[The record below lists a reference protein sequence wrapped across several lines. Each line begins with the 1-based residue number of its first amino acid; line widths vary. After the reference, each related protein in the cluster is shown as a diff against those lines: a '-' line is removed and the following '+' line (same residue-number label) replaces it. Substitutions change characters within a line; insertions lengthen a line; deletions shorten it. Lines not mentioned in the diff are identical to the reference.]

1 MHIRKYTWYVPGI
14 GQTVPNFIC
23 RENFPSILVKLTLK
37 RPTMVS
43 WSGME
48 SVSSMRQLWKKAS
61 SKPRL
66 FTGNTKVG
74 TRDLF

>member
-1 MHIRKYTWYVPGI
+1 MS
-14 GQTVPNFIC
+14 NFIC
-23 RENFPSILVKLTLK
+23 LEQYFPCILVKLTLK
-37 RPTMVS
+37 SPTMVS

-48 SVSSMRQLWKKAS
+48 SVSSMRKLCRKAS

-66 FTGNTKVG
+66 FTGNTNVG